1 MTRPKFLT
9 DELIRILFLT
19 LLYLCASRLALSGDG
34 VRTPRVDMNAAGT
47 VTMAFQSASDDG
59 GGYFELFESSAD
71 DPEHLVRFG
80 RFHGRL
86 AGVATTS
93 DNQHLA
99 LTRDGSLAIYQ
110 DDMRPLAFPNS
121 LLDMYALCWWDGR
134 PVAAGHDNGKVVL
147 FTPGEE
153 HSWNKLP
160 GSMDQAGR
168 ILRIELLPMKDGLH
182 VFWSGRTGSFS
193 EGTIRHV
200 LVNAEGTWSELPPL
214 ALGDVAVFTVYA
226 RKGVHPAVTALVPD
240 SLEPHKRSLLSYS
253 FIDGEWRSTPLRP
266 DLFEVVSKQNSFAA
280 SGVGSGYY
288 VWLLTGPGGAELY
301 TSSYK
306 RLVLA
311 SNSEAMGRQW
321 SSYAGLALFAGL
333 AVLVALYCRR
343 SRMLSALY
351 PARPP
356 DLLSRGAAL
365 AADWLLV
372 SLAMG
377 TYHLANGDFR
387 IIPEM
392 LVSGQMK
399 EMFWVNLAALVV
411 FTTLSE
417 GLFGRSPGKQ
427 LAALRVRNLQG
438 GPPTFVQAAIRNCF
452 RAVDMF
458 PVAGIPG
465 LAGLLAACLNPM
477 RQRIGDMLAAT
488 MVRRHLPLAR
498 RRFLLASKSPRRLEL
513 LQALGVEVRV
523 LPSEIDETPTPG
535 VNPSET
541 VRGLAQEKARV
552 AAEKV
557 RDGEIV
563 VGADTV
569 VVLDGAIL
577 GKPRDV
583 DDAKKMLTRL
593 SGRSHT
599 VFTGVAVWDSATGQG
614 LTDVEET
621 EVEFRNLSDGEISA
635 YIATGDPMDKAG
647 GYGVQTGNLVKQ
659 VRGSLSNVAGLP
671 MEKFQNLLELLD
683 S

>member
-1 MTRPKFLT
+1 MTRQYSWTGVFCRLLFITIVPCFSCSRQAASGET
-9 DELIRILFLT
+9 VRYPRINT
-19 LLYLCASRLALSGDG
+19 
-34 VRTPRVDMNAAGT
+34 NAAGL
-47 VTMAFQSASDDG
+47 VTIAFQAALED
-59 GGYFELFESSAD
+59 GGYFELFETNLD
-71 DPEHLVRFG
+71 NPEKVDRIG

-86 AGVATTS
+86 AGVTTTPEG
-93 DNQHLA
+93 QHLA
-99 LTRDGSLAIYQ
+99 LTRDGSLAYYH
-110 DDMRPLAFPNS
+110 DDMRPAAFPNS
-121 LLDMYALCWWDGR
+121 LWEMYALAWWDGK
-134 PVAAGHDNGKVVL
+134 PIAAAHENGQLVL
-147 FTPGEE
+147 LTTGDDYA
-153 HSWNKLP
+153 WKKLP
-160 GSMDQAGR
+160 GSVDQAGR

-182 VFWSGRTGSFS
+182 IFWSGRTESFS
-193 EGTIRHV
+193 EGLIRHV
-200 LVNAEGTWSELPPL
+200 LVDANGAWHELPPL

-226 RKGVHPAVTALVPD
+226 RRGTVPAVTALVPD
-240 SLEPHKRSLLSYS
+240 SLDPKKRSLLSYV
-253 FIDGEWRSTPLRP
+253 FENDEWRASPLRP
-266 DLFEVVSKQNSFAA
+266 ELESALTNKISFAA
-280 SGVGSGYY
+280 TGAQTGRWI
-288 VWLLTGPGGAELY
+288 WLVTSTEGAELF
-301 TSSYK
+301 SSSNQRV
-306 RLVLA
+306 RLYSHVP
-311 SNSEAMGRQW
+311 MMRDKW
-321 SSYAGLALFAGL
+321 STYAGLAVLLGVA
-333 AVLVALYCRR
+333 ALVALYCRR
-343 SRMLSALY
+343 SRILSAMY

-356 DLLSRGAAL
+356 DLLSRSAAL
-365 AADWLLV
+365 AADWVLV
-372 SLAMG
+372 SAAMA

-387 IIPEM
+387 IIAEM
-392 LVSGQMK
+392 ISAGNVQEL
-399 EMFWVNLAALVV
+399 FWINLAALVV
-411 FTTLSE
+411 LTTVSE

-465 LAGLLAACLNPM
+465 LPGLLAVCLNPM
-477 RQRIGDMLAAT
+477 RQRIGDMLAST

-523 LPSEIDETPTPG
+523 VPSDIDESMPEG
-535 VNPSET
+535 ANPSET

-552 AAEKV
+552 AAAKV
-557 RDGEIV
+557 QDGEIV

-577 GKPRDV
+577 GKPRDAE
-583 DDAKKMLTRL
+583 DAKQMLSRL
-593 SGRSHT
+593 SGRSHS

-621 EVEFRNLSDGEISA
+621 EVEFRDLSPSEISA
-635 YIATGDPMDKAG
+635 YVATGEPLDKAG

>member
-1 MTRPKFLT
+1 MNRP
-9 DELIRILFLT
+9 DSVANGLIRLLLIIFLC
-19 LLYLCASRLALSGDG
+19 LSGCGLARSGDG
-34 VRTPRVDMNAAGT
+34 VRTPRIDMNATGT
-47 VTMAFQSASDDG
+47 ITMAFQYASED
-59 GGYFELFESSAD
+59 GGYFELFDTTAD
-71 DPEHLVRFG
+71 DPAQVVRYG

-86 AGVATTS
+86 AGVATTP
-93 DNQHLA
+93 DNKHLA
-99 LTRDGSLAIYQ
+99 LTREGSLAYYH

-134 PVAAGHDNGKVVL
+134 PVAAGHENGKVVL
-147 FTPGEE
+147 YTPGEN
-153 HSWNKLP
+153 HSWIKLP
-160 GSMDQAGR
+160 GSADQVGR

-182 VFWSGRTGSFS
+182 VFWSGRTGNFS

-200 LVNAEGTWSELPPL
+200 LVNTQGAWKELPPL
-214 ALGDVAVFTVYA
+214 ALGDVAVFTIYA
-226 RKGVHPAVTALVPD
+226 RLGTNPAVTAMVPD
-240 SLEPHKRSLLSYS
+240 SLKPQNRSLRSYS
-253 FIDGEWRSTPLRP
+253 FIAGEWQVTPLKP
-266 DLFEVVSKQNSFAA
+266 ELEKILNKQTSFAA
-280 SGVGSGYY
+280 SGVGSGFW
-288 VWLLTGPGGAELY
+288 VWLLTGSDGATLY
-301 TSSYK
+301 TSSNK
-306 RLVLA
+306 RISLA
-311 SNSEAMGRQW
+311 PSSEAIGRDW
-321 SSYAGLALFAGL
+321 SAYAGLAVILGL
-333 AVLVALYCRR
+333 TVLVALYCRR

-387 IIPEM
+387 IIPQM
-392 LVSGQMK
+392 LASGQMQ

-427 LAALRVRNLQG
+427 LAALRVRSTQG
-438 GPPTFVQAAIRNCF
+438 GPPSFVQAAIRNCF

-465 LAGLLAACLNPM
+465 VAGLVAACLNPM
-477 RQRIGDMLAAT
+477 RQRIGDILAST

-523 LPSEIDETPTPG
+523 LPSDIDETPHPG

-583 DDAKKMLTRL
+583 ADATSMLERL

-621 EVEFRNLSDGEISA
+621 EVEFRSLSAGEISA
-635 YIATGDPMDKAG
+635 YVATGDPMDKAG